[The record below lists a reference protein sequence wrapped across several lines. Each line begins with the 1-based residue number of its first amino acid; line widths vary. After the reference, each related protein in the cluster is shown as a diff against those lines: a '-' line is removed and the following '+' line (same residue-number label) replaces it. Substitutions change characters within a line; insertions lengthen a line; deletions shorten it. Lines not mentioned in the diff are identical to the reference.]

1 MFDFT
6 NIWQVY
12 EFKLLV
18 LFVTAVIAVILG
30 SHFHNKEKDRN
41 D

>member
-18 LFVTAVIAVILG
+18 LFVTGVIAVVLG
-30 SHFHNKEKDRN
+30 NHIHDRIKDKL
-41 D
+41 